1 MLNSHDSSFFPLGNG
16 HYVGGFKGTNFGE
29 AIELCSY
36 AFSSGGEESDRGSVM
51 HPVDVSVYVAQL
63 FPEDFCRNVDVSRD
77 LNCCHRGQVTRR
89 CSDLILI

>member
-1 MLNSHDSSFFPLGNG
+1 VLNSHSSCFFPLGNG

-36 AFSSGGEESDRGSVM
+36 AFSSGGEESNRGGVM

-63 FPEDFCRNVDVSRD
+63 FPEDFW
-77 LNCCHRGQVTRR
+77 
-89 CSDLILI
+89 